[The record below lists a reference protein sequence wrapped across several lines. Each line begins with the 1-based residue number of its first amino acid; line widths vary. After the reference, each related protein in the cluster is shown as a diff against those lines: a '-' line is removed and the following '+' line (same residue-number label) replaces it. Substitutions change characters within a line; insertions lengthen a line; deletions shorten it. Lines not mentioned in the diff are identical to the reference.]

1 MPRRSKLDRDWPC
14 WFHGPDGH
22 SAIFNSPAE
31 VPAGWTRHRPTQWV
45 EPPPPPVIDE
55 GAVRAKLIELGVE
68 IDPTWGRAHLQ
79 KVLNDRSPSR

>member
-1 MPRRSKLDRDWPC
+1 MPVRSKLDREWPC

-22 SAIFNSPAE
+22 SAVFNSPAE
-31 VPAGWTRHRPTQWV
+31 VPTGWTRHKPAQFTAASPLQV
-45 EPPPPPVIDE
+45 DE
-55 GAVRAKLIELGVE
+55 EAVKAKLIELGVE